1 MRNRKFLVGAGLT
14 VVSLF
19 AMVGVAQAA
28 QTQTMTAAATNT
40 KQDKKVPGGTGLHV
54 DIKTTFPLGTPA
66 AQGPNH
72 TDLDLP
78 RDFSF
83 VPPVATCNPTQLQ
96 GTTTAAALGLCGP
109 SQVGQGV
116 ATLCSPLGGCAAT
129 PGGGVPA
136 VVTAFNGVPSGGS
149 PQLILHTKPGGVAAA
164 TPPTILTGVLIP
176 SPAGG
181 QFGQRLSVTVPD
193 TSSTGFDLVDFDTTI
208 NRIQT
213 RKANK
218 KKGKPAKFYINAKC
232 SSRTW
237 AFQETTT
244 FNAGGGT
251 ATASASQPCTQK
263 KTKKKK

>member
-1 MRNRKFLVGAGLT
+1 MRNSKFLMGAALT
-14 VVSLF
+14 AVSVL
-19 AMVGVAQAA
+19 AMAGVAQAVP
-28 QTQTMTAAATNT
+28 TQTMTASATNT

-54 DIKTTFPLGTPA
+54 DIKTAYPLGTPA
-66 AQGPNH
+66 AQSASH

-83 VPPVATCNPTQLQ
+83 VPPAATCNPTQLQ
-96 GTTTAAALGLCGP
+96 GTTTAAALALCGA

-129 PGGGVPA
+129 PGGGIPA

-181 QFGQRLSVTVPD
+181 VYGQRLSVTIPD

-218 KKGKPAKFYINAKC
+218 KKNKPAKFYINAKC

-237 AFQETTT
+237 AFQESTTY
-244 FNAGGGT
+244 NAGGGS
-251 ATASASQPCTQK
+251 ASASTTTPCTQK